1 MASFFASLLLSSSRR
16 IHDTCEYLQIGQ
28 IFNTLEGVLST
39 EQGVYIAEVV
49 MDRNV
54 KGARGRFKMYD
65 DDEVPPLR
73 PSSLTISLS
82 LSLSIYLRSSDLQ
95 LSSGCMIAFHR
106 EFFRVF

>member
-1 MASFFASLLLSSSRR
+1 MASFFPSLLLSPCRR

-65 DDEVPPLR
+65 DDEVPPLL
-73 PSSLTISLS
+73 PSSITLSLS
-82 LSLSIYLRSSDLQ
+82 LSLYIY
-95 LSSGCMIAFHR
+95 IYI
-106 EFFRVF
+106 

>member
-1 MASFFASLLLSSSRR
+1 MASFFPSLLLSSSRR

-65 DDEVPPLR
+65 DDEVPPLL
-73 PSSLTISLS
+73 PSSLS
-82 LSLSIYLRSSDLQ
+82 LSRSLYLRSSDSQ

-106 EFFRVF
+106 EFLRVF